1 MPFDGSSFP
10 DRPERPEP
18 PRHPTVIYVVPP
30 RTTRPLFPLSPIA
43 VAFLSI
49 GFALLFAR
57 IVLPA
62 LVRLPW

>member
-10 DRPERPEP
+10 ERPDRPE
-18 PRHPTVIYVVPP
+18 PRRHATVVYIAPR
-30 RTTRPLFPLSPIA
+30 RTTRPLLPLSPIA

-57 IVLPA
+57 IILPV